1 MIALPGPLVDV
12 DWLAAR
18 LGEPTLHVVDAT
30 WYMPAENRPG
40 RDEFR
45 TAHIPGAVFF
55 DIDEIA
61 DRSSD
66 LPHMLPPPDA
76 FADAAARLGLSADEA
91 VVVYDGQGVFSAP
104 RVWWTL
110 RVMGFSKVA
119 VLDGGLPAWRAAGHP
134 LQSGDPSERA
144 AAQPEAPRVRADL
157 VRNLDQV
164 QATLESGSAQVV
176 DARPA
181 PRFRGQAPE
190 PRPGLRGGHMPGAAN
205 LPWSALVADGRVRAP
220 AELEAAFEKVGVSL
234 DHPIVA
240 TCGSGVSAAVLAL
253 GLAILG
259 RDDAAIYDGSWSEW
273 GGRSDTAVV
282 TGP

>member
-45 TAHIPGAVFF
+45 KAHIPGAVFF

-134 LQSGDPSERA
+134 VESGDPAEMA
-144 AAQPEAPRVRADL
+144 APKPKSARFRPEL

-181 PRFRGQAPE
+181 PRFRGEAPE

-220 AELEAAFEKVGVSL
+220 AELDAAFEMVGVSL

-240 TCGSGVSAAVLAL
+240 TCGSGVSATVLAL